1 MSSYNKILTFF
12 LPALFLLLNA
22 CAGPAEVQKEVS
34 SARDQAYLQWQA
46 AKNRQEEN
54 QTVVDGPLSLDKA
67 IVTALSNNRE
77 LQIVLEENNVAK
89 GRIIEA
95 YEGVLPHVALE
106 TSYTRQSEDSKTY
119 NGVTYPLGEKNN
131 YAGTISVTQPI
142 YSGAATAAL
151 RASHYYDALANEQVR
166 LAVQNTIFG
175 TIQVYYQAILAEE
188 QLGVTKV
195 YADLAESHLKDVQTK
210 RKYGT
215 ASDFNVLRS
224 QVELSNA
231 RSEMI
236 RYGNE
241 MHTAR
246 TNLFKIIGVSQ
257 ESRVEL
263 MDKLTYAPLSA
274 DEQQA
279 IKDAFDN
286 RPDLAA
292 AVLSEKLQQESLNA
306 ARSAYW
312 PSVNAFY
319 NHTLGKPDPYLTSYR
334 NEWDD
339 AWTTGIKVTVPIF
352 DGLGRKGRMIQN
364 KAELKK
370 KQIEVLDTQEK
381 ALFEVRNAIWSLQD
395 SQQLVETQK
404 LSLVQAKEGLRIA
417 EVGYREGSLDQVS
430 VLDAQAAL
438 TQAQLLYYQS
448 LYDHSIARV
457 NLELVKGTLEHT
469 PDQGKAQ

>member
-1 MSSYNKILTFF
+1 LSG
-12 LPALFLLLNA
+12 
-22 CAGPAEVQKEVS
+22 CAGPAEVHKEVS

-46 AKNRQEEN
+46 AKNRQGNGEA
-54 QTVVDGPLSLDKA
+54 VIDGPLSLDHA
-67 IVTALSNNRE
+67 IITALSNNRE
-77 LQIVLEENNVAK
+77 LQIVLEDNNVAK

-106 TSYTRQSEDSKTY
+106 GSYTRQSEDSKTY
-119 NGVTYPLGEKNN
+119 QETTYPLGEKNN

-151 RASHYYDALANEQVR
+151 RASHYYDALANEQVK
-166 LAVQNTIFG
+166 LAVQNTIFS
-175 TIQVYYQAILAEE
+175 TIQVYYQAILANE

-241 MHTAR
+241 LHTAR

-263 MDKLTYAPLSA
+263 TDKLTYVPLSA

-279 IKDAFDN
+279 IKDAFAN

-292 AVLSEKLQQESLNA
+292 AVLSEKLQRESLNA
-306 ARSAYW
+306 AKSDYW

-319 NHTLGKPDPYLTSYR
+319 NHTLGKPDPYLAYYR

-339 AWTTGIKVTVPIF
+339 AWTAGIKVTVPIF
-352 DGLGRKGRMIQN
+352 DGLGRKGRVIQN
-364 KAELKK
+364 RAELKK
-370 KQIEVLDTQEK
+370 RQIEVLDTQEK
-381 ALFEVRNAIWSLQD
+381 ALFEVRGAIWSLQD

-448 LYDHSIARV
+448 LYDHSMARV
-457 NLELVKGTLEHT
+457 SLDLVKGTLEHT
-469 PDQGKAQ
+469 TTEEKAQ

>member
-175 TIQVYYQAILAEE
+175 T
-188 QLGVTKV
+188 
-195 YADLAESHLKDVQTK
+195 
-210 RKYGT
+210 
-215 ASDFNVLRS
+215 F
-224 QVELSNA
+224 
-231 RSEMI
+231 
-236 RYGNE
+236 
-241 MHTAR
+241 
-246 TNLFKIIGVSQ
+246 F
-257 ESRVEL
+257 
-263 MDKLTYAPLSA
+263 
-274 DEQQA
+274 
-279 IKDAFDN
+279 
-286 RPDLAA
+286 
-292 AVLSEKLQQESLNA
+292 
-306 ARSAYW
+306 
-312 PSVNAFY
+312 
-319 NHTLGKPDPYLTSYR
+319 
-334 NEWDD
+334 
-339 AWTTGIKVTVPIF
+339 
-352 DGLGRKGRMIQN
+352 
-364 KAELKK
+364 
-370 KQIEVLDTQEK
+370 
-381 ALFEVRNAIWSLQD
+381 
-395 SQQLVETQK
+395 
-404 LSLVQAKEGLRIA
+404 
-417 EVGYREGSLDQVS
+417 
-430 VLDAQAAL
+430 
-438 TQAQLLYYQS
+438 
-448 LYDHSIARV
+448 
-457 NLELVKGTLEHT
+457 
-469 PDQGKAQ
+469 